1 MKQIYILL
9 LLTGLLVM
17 NMGFGVSNLYNF
29 IGTGDIVSL
38 LIAVFNFGVGIYM
51 YRIITRTIY
60 PQYMAEKHW
69 RDR

>member
-1 MKQIYILL
+1 
-9 LLTGLLVM
+9 M

-51 YRIITRTIY
+51 YRIITRTVY